1 MSHVFEPA
9 ASGRSKCRGCGRA
22 LAKGELRFGER
33 LPNSFGEGEMTLW
46 FHPMCAAYKR
56 PDSMLEALAAAPP
69 DMADRE
75 ALERAANTSKAQP
88 RLPRI
93 DGAERAK
100 GNATCRHCREPIPR
114 GEWRIRLV
122 FYDEG
127 QFSPS
132 GFIHVK
138 CRGEYFATADILEQL
153 LFFSHAL
160 DDAAR
165 DELRAALTSPQEGS
179 SPERSGAAE

>member
-1 MSHVFEPA
+1 MPHVFEPA

-22 LAKGELRFGER
+22 LQKGEIRFGER
-33 LPNSFGEGEMTLW
+33 LANPFAEGEMTLW

-56 PDSMLEALAAAPP
+56 PESMLEALATASDAP
-69 DMADRE
+69 DRE
-75 ALERAANTSKAQP
+75 ALERAANASKAQA

-100 GNATCRHCREPIPR
+100 GNAACRSCREPIPR

-122 FYDEG
+122 FYEEG
-127 QFSPS
+127 QFNPS
-132 GFIHVK
+132 GFIHFG
-138 CRGEYFATADILEQL
+138 CRKEYFETEDILEQL
-153 LFFSHAL
+153 LHFSHAL

-165 DELRAALTSPQEGS
+165 AELTAALT
-179 SPERSGAAE
+179 

>member
-1 MSHVFEPA
+1 MPHVFEPA

-22 LAKGELRFGER
+22 LQKGEIRFGER
-33 LPNSFGEGEMTLW
+33 LANPFAEGEMTLW

-56 PDSMLEALAAAPP
+56 PESMLEALASEPGAP
-69 DMADRE
+69 DRE
-75 ALERAANTSKAQP
+75 ALERAANASKAQA

-100 GNATCRHCREPIPR
+100 GNAACRSCREPIAR

-122 FYDEG
+122 FYEEG
-127 QFSPS
+127 QFNPS
-132 GFIHVK
+132 GFIHFG
-138 CRGEYFATADILEQL
+138 CRKEYFETEDILEQL
-153 LFFSHAL
+153 LHFSHAL

-165 DELRAALTSPQEGS
+165 AELTAALT
-179 SPERSGAAE
+179 